1 MIGREWIVDAYGCT
15 PESLREREKLEKLFN
30 TLVSTLALHPVKPAD
45 WHVFP
50 EPGGLTGML
59 MLEESHLA
67 CHTFP
72 EHGSLCLNL
81 FCCKPRPEFN
91 FVFYLA
97 REFGAESVRVRRTER
112 PYGTLPPAA

>member
-1 MIGREWIVDAYGCT
+1 MTGREWIVDAYGCT
-15 PESLREREKLEKLFN
+15 PDALRDRERLDKLFN
-30 TLVSTLALHPVKPAD
+30 TLVSVLGLHPVKPAD

-50 EPGGLTGML
+50 EPGGLTGMQ

-72 EHGSLCLNL
+72 EHGSICLNL
-81 FCCKPRPEFN
+81 FCCRPRPEFN

-97 REFGAESVRVRRTER
+97 REFGADSVRVRRTER
-112 PYGTLPPAA
+112 PYGSLPPAA